1 MNADIITDTT
11 YPHGT
16 VKGFEGGC
24 TTGHCP
30 AEVSCRTVFTR
41 YKGDYA
47 FNRQIKAGMTPAE
60 IVAAEEAQAREAL
73 EASLAAQK
81 AEKEAKSARTR
92 EAARVRHNAARRGR
106 RERARSTIRKGDGIP
121 RTTLQVEIHRLHGE
135 GLTDSQ
141 IAEHMGKTRNQI
153 KGVRHDL
160 KLTPNPAP
168 ATTGASS

>member
-1 MNADIITDTT
+1 MNADIITNTT

-16 VKGFEGGC
+16 VEGFENGC

-30 AEVSCRTVFTR
+30 SKVSCKTVFTR
-41 YKGDYA
+41 FKGDFA
-47 FNRQIKAGMTPAE
+47 FNRQMKAGITPAE
-60 IVAAEEAQAREAL
+60 IVATEEAQAREAL

-92 EAARVRHNAARRGR
+92 EAARERHNAARRGR

-121 RTTLQVEIHRLHGE
+121 TTTLQVEIHRLHGQ

-141 IAEHMGKTRNQI
+141 IAVHMGKTRNQI
-153 KGVRHDL
+153 KGVRHYL
-160 KLTPNPAP
+160 NLTPNPAP

>member
-16 VKGFEGGC
+16 IEGFKGGC
-24 TTGHCP
+24 TTNHCP
-30 AEVSCRTVFTR
+30 SEVSCVTVHTR
-41 YKGDYA
+41 YVGDYA
-47 FNRQIKAGMTPAE
+47 FNRQIKAGMTPLE
-60 IVAAEEAQAREAL
+60 IVTIEQEQAREAL

-92 EAARVRHNAARRGR
+92 EEARKRHNAARRGR
-106 RERARSTIRKGDGIP
+106 RERARSTIRKGDGVP
-121 RTTLQVEIHRLHGE
+121 TTTLQVEIHRLHSQ

-153 KGVRHDL
+153 KGVRHYL
-160 KLTPNPAP
+160 NLTPNPAP